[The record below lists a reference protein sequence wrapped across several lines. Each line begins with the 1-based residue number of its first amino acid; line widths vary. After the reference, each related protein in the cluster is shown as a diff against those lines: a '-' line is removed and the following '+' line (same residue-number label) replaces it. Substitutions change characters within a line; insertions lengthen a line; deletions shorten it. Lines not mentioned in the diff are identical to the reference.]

1 MEGKRAG
8 EKDDAGARERRK
20 KGAFWR
26 NINPIYESLVRNSH
40 EGIGRNPAHRLHPYK
55 TLR

>member
-26 NINPIYESLVRNSH
+26 NINPIYESLVEILTKELVEILLTASIH
-40 EGIGRNPAHRLHPYK
+40 TKH
-55 TLR
+55 